1 VRRILLAFG
10 QDLLALFRV
19 SKQPHILIIEDEAA
33 IRTGLTDALVYHGYR
48 VDGVADGNQGL
59 GKALT
64 GKFDLILL
72 DLMLP
77 GASGFE
83 ICDAIRKVD
92 REQPIIMLTAKTSD
106 EDIIT
111 GLSLGADDY
120 VGKPFSVAELV
131 LRIKAVL
138 RRARTIGAAQTIEL
152 GNDVTIDTQ
161 NLRGTRGLEEL
172 VFTRREM
179 DILEYL
185 HVHTERPISRDE
197 LLNKVWGY
205 DRNAAIE
212 TRTVDIHVAKLRR
225 KIEADAKTPRYLI
238 TVRGAGYRLMT
249 ES

>member
-1 VRRILLAFG
+1 MN
-10 QDLLALFRV
+10 
-19 SKQPHILIIEDEAA
+19 KQPHILIIEDEAA

-59 GKALT
+59 DKALT

-77 GASGFE
+77 GTSGFE

-120 VGKPFSVAELV
+120 IGKPFSVAELV

-152 GNDVTIDTQ
+152 GSDVMVDTQ

-185 HVHTERPISRDE
+185 HVHCERPVSRDE

-225 KIEADAKTPRYLI
+225 KIESDAKTPRYLI

>member
-1 VRRILLAFG
+1 
-10 QDLLALFRV
+10 V

-59 GKALT
+59 EKALT

-77 GASGFE
+77 GTSGFE
-83 ICDAIRKVD
+83 ICDAVRKID

-120 VGKPFSVAELV
+120 VAKPFSVAELV

-138 RRARTIGAAQTIEL
+138 RRARTMLAGAQSIEL
-152 GNDVTIDTQ
+152 GSDVAVDTR
-161 NLRGTRGLEEL
+161 NLTGKRGNEAL
-172 VFTRREM
+172 VFTRREVQ
-179 DILEYL
+179 ILEYL
-185 HVHTERPISRDE
+185 HAHAERPVPREE

-212 TRTVDIHVAKLRR
+212 TRTVDIHIAKLRR
-225 KIEADAKTPRYLI
+225 KIEADAKSPRYLV
-238 TVRGAGYRLMT
+238 TVRGAGYRLMP
-249 ES
+249 ER